1 MNHGQIL
8 ANEETLDPQN
18 WAAMRKLGHRM
29 LDDMMDYLE
38 NIRDKPVWQ
47 QPSEESKAVLNRSL
61 PQEGQ
66 PIEAIYEEF
75 LTQILPYNKGNVH
88 PRFFGWVQG
97 AGTPLG
103 MLADMLAAG
112 MNPNTGMGDHAAI
125 YVEHQVIEWCKEMF
139 NFPEQAGGILVSGAT
154 MANVVALTVARNS
167 IEGLKIREKGV
178 DSQLVM
184 YCSTETHICVIKGA
198 EVLGIGS
205 ERVRLVPVND
215 AYEIEISALRAMIL
229 ADLAAGMK
237 PFCVVG
243 NAGTVNTAANDS
255 MNEIYEICQEFGLWF
270 HVDGAFGALAKL
282 TPEFSEKLQAIEKA
296 DSLSFDFHKWM
307 HVPYES
313 ACVLIRDKKLQRAAF
328 ANTPNYLLAHERGL
342 AAGPESMSNY
352 GIELSRSF
360 KSLKVW
366 MSLKENGIQKYARL
380 IRQNIAQ
387 AHYLGEIVENRS
399 DLELLAPVSMN
410 IVCFRF
416 VGNGAFSEEKLNIL
430 NKEILMTLHESGV
443 AVPTYTMLK
452 GKYAIRTNIT
462 NHRTVKEDLD
472 LMIEKIIEIG
482 NELTT

>member
-1 MNHGQIL
+1 MNHNQIL
-8 ANEETLDPQN
+8 ANEETLDPEN
-18 WAAMRKLGHRM
+18 WEAMRKLGHRM
-29 LDDMMDYLE
+29 LDDMMDYLQ

-47 QPSEESKAVLNRSL
+47 QPSDESKALLNRSL
-61 PQEGQ
+61 PQHGQ
-66 PIEAIYEEF
+66 PIEEIYEEF
-75 LTQILPYNKGNVH
+75 LTQILPHNKGNVH

-154 MANVVALTVARNS
+154 MANVVALNVARNS
-167 IEGLKIREKGV
+167 IKGLKIRKKGV

-215 AYEIEISALRAMIL
+215 AYEIEISSLRAMIL
-229 ADLAAGMK
+229 ADLSAGMK

-255 MNEIYEICQEFGLWF
+255 MDEIYAICQEFGLWF
-270 HVDGAFGALAKL
+270 HVDGAFGSLAKL
-282 TPEFSEKLQAIEKA
+282 TPEFSVKLQAIEKA

-387 AHYLGEIVENRS
+387 AHYLEEIIENRI

-416 VGNGAFSEEKLNIL
+416 VGKNAFSEEKLNIL

-443 AVPTYTMLK
+443 AAPSYTMLK

-482 NELTT
+482 NELIK